1 MQGRMTPPCRKI
13 IHVDMDAFYAAVE
26 QRDFPQYQGLPL
38 AVGGTTEQ
46 RGVIATASYEARAFG
61 VKSAM
66 STYKALRLC
75 PQLIVVP
82 GRFEAY
88 KEVSRQIR
96 AIFADYTHLIEPLSL
111 DEAYLDVTGQ
121 DRTNPSATLIAY
133 EIKQRI
139 LRETGLTAS
148 AGVSYNKFLAKVASD
163 HNKPNGLCVIPPHK
177 AQGFIDELPIG
188 RFYGIGQKTEP
199 KLKAMNIH
207 TGAHLKALSIQEL
220 EALFGKSAAF
230 YYHLARGRDDR
241 PVETDWVRKSIGSE
255 TTFSQNL
262 SHPASMLTE
271 LSTLAT
277 EVLDWMRRHE
287 TYGRTLT
294 LKVKYADFQQITR
307 SRTQATP
314 FNTLESMMQTLTDL
328 LSQTEASKYR
338 PVRLLGVSVSKLWNT
353 ETGPQPAQNTEQLKL
368 ALGA

>member
-1 MQGRMTPPCRKI
+1 MTPPCRKI
-13 IHVDMDAFYAAVE
+13 IHIDMDAFYAAVE
-26 QRDFPQYQGLPL
+26 QRDFPQYRGLPL
-38 AVGGTTEQ
+38 AVGGTTAQ

-75 PQLIVVP
+75 PHLIVVP

-121 DRTNPSATLIAY
+121 GEGSPSATLIAY
-133 EIKQRI
+133 EIKQRV

-163 HNKPNGLCVIPPHK
+163 YNKPNGLCVIPPHK
-177 AQGFIDELPIG
+177 AQRFIEELPIG

-199 KLKAMNIH
+199 RLKAMNIH
-207 TGAHLKALSIQEL
+207 TGAHLKAQSMKTLESI
-220 EALFGKSAAF
+220 FGKSAAF

-262 SHPASMLTE
+262 CDPAPMLTA
-271 LSTLAT
+271 LSTLAA
-277 EVLDWMRRHE
+277 EVLAWMRRHE

-314 FNTLESMMQTLTDL
+314 FDTLESMMQTLAEL
-328 LSQTEASKYR
+328 LAQTEAQNHR
-338 PVRLLGVSVSKLWNT
+338 PVRLLGVSVSKLWHPG
-353 ETGPQPAQNTEQLKL
+353 ETDSPVAHQSEQLKL